1 MPSVE
6 ITTPFPSIE
15 ETAERA
21 GVSRSRARE
30 IVDLAEG
37 ISGKAR
43 RTGQSAIRSRGAKKG
58 SGKRKRAAKRS
69 PAKR

>member
-21 GVSRSRARE
+21 GVPAARARQ
-30 IVDLAEG
+30 IIDLARG
-37 ISGKAR
+37 ISATAGGGAEGVAK
-43 RTGQSAIRSRGAKKG
+43 RSGAKKG
-58 SGKRKRAAKRS
+58 RGTRKRSAKRA
-69 PAKR
+69 PTKR